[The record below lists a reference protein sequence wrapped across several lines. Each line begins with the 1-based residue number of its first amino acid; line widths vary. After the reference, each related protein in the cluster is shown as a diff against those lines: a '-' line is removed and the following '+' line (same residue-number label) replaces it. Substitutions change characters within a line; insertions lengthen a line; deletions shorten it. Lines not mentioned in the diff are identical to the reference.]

1 MNRYYFV
8 GENLDELAKV
18 EQELKAQGISPLQ
31 MHVLPNNDAQA
42 DLRGLDSVDSLW
54 RKDIVRSLLTGFAVG
69 VLLTLLTVLVA
80 YLAGISATEHWVM
93 VGFLCVVLTGFC
105 TWEGGL
111 FGIQVPNREFRRFA
125 KHLQDGKH
133 VFFVDID
140 KEQRGDLEGMTR
152 RHKDLKPIGTGE
164 GEQAWLFALRSGWH
178 RFMHSA
184 P

>member
-8 GENLDELAKV
+8 GDDLDELSRV
-18 EQELKAQGISPLQ
+18 ERELQSQGISPLQ

-42 DLRGLDSVDSLW
+42 ELKGLDSVDSLL
-54 RKDIVRSLLTGFAVG
+54 RKDIVRSLFTGFVIG
-69 VLLTLLTVLVA
+69 FGLSLLALMVA
-80 YLAGISATEHWVM
+80 YLSGITATEHWVM
-93 VGFLCVVLTGFC
+93 VGFLCVVITGFC

-125 KHLQDGKH
+125 KHMQSGKH

-140 KEQRGDLEGMTR
+140 KEQKENLEGMAR

-164 GEQAWLFALRSGWH
+164 GEGAWLFALRSGWH
-178 RFMHSA
+178 RFIHSA